1 MVSVDG
7 AAGSFI
13 LLLVGRER
21 PGWTSL
27 EDGALYTGLSY
38 FRVIL
43 IFTCICVPYKI
54 VSTTDLSNYG
64 QRSLVLIKS
73 FYYPHGSV
81 VLGWV
86 MKFPC

>member
-43 IFTCICVPYKI
+43 TFTCICVPYKNRI
-54 VSTTDLSNYG
+54 DHRLA
-64 QRSLVLIKS
+64 
-73 FYYPHGSV
+73 
-81 VLGWV
+81 
-86 MKFPC
+86 KFMAGKA